1 MIRRSSESTDLNSF
15 SNDKDKIADAKKT
28 EKEQKAKLKELTSE
42 FKLLYENMEIQ
53 NNSFSSKRAFTES
66 LIPSS
71 FEQFDNELQN
81 GNDLSIFEKITWIFF
96 FK

>member
-15 SNDKDKIADAKKT
+15 SSDKDKIADAKKT

-53 NNSFSSKRAFTES
+53 NNSFSSKIAFTES

-81 GNDLSIFEKITWIFF
+81 GNDLSIFEKIT
-96 FK
+96 